1 MNTTDET
8 CGLCGRVTYLSRIQR
23 EPPVND
29 GIAELAA
36 TYCLHQHH
44 QRGGP
49 DWPPCERLGVERIA
63 KLEDELAAERART
76 DALMAA
82 VVGSNG
88 TNDSIRAINSAIDA
102 CNVAR
107 PCVSPASDVTKP
119 K

>member
-76 DALMAA
+76 DAVRVWINRFPRSHAA
-82 VVGSNG
+82 EALREIVG
-88 TNDSIRAINSAIDA
+88 
-102 CNVAR
+102 
-107 PCVSPASDVTKP
+107 PPVSPSPQVTQPQRKEP
-119 K
+119 